1 MKEMKPGRRITVARK
16 VDAAGRLTTRR
27 ARSIVIEEAVALYQ
41 EDGFGG
47 GLPARLRRAVHDL
60 VIARLR
66 VIGGNACR
74 AEAGRKDG
82 E

>member
-1 MKEMKPGRRITVARK
+1 MKRGRRITIARK
-16 VDAAGRLTTRR
+16 VDAAGRLTPRR

-41 EDGFGG
+41 EGGFGG
-47 GLPARLRRAVHDL
+47 GLPRRLRKAVHDL

-66 VIGGNACR
+66 VIGRDAVD
-74 AEAGRKDG
+74 AETRRRDG